1 MNAFSRAEQKAGTR
15 TKILDVARAHL
26 ERSGF
31 EGTSIRGVAKDAGVA
46 AGTVLLHFRDKEDLL
61 HAALFDD
68 LAHTWNE
75 ARRGAKKQSLEADL
89 SNLAEAFFDYY
100 AARPALSRTLLRS
113 SLFAEPP
120 WNERFA
126 KQVAEVHMH
135 VAELARG
142 AKARKEIA
150 DDVDEALLGVA
161 FFSFYYFALLAWA
174 QGGFPD
180 PLRLFK
186 RSLTQHLDGV
196 RPRRKP

>member
-1 MNAFSRAEQKAGTR
+1 VNVFSRAEQKATTR

-31 EGTSIRGVAKDAGVA
+31 EATSIRAVAKDAGVA

-68 LAHTWNE
+68 LARTWNE
-75 ARRGAKKQSLEADL
+75 ARQGAKKRSLETDL
-89 SNLAEAFFDYY
+89 VNLAKAFFDYY

-126 KQVAEVHMH
+126 RQVAEVHAH
-135 VAELARG
+135 VAGLARE
-142 AKARKEIA
+142 AKAKKELS

-174 QGGFPD
+174 QGGLPD
-180 PLRLFK
+180 PLRLFR